1 MAKLA
6 NFLEGTAYG
15 VLNDLLGYL
24 NSDDGYAT
32 PNRFEVVL
40 PTPAPSPVISGG
52 GLFSVFESF
61 AEGFLTGSSDKRSI
75 SLRCESVTLP
85 GRNLNTLD
93 DTNIYGPVRQIV
105 DGVTYA
111 EDITMIFQSSAG
123 LSERA
128 FFEDW
133 QRKAFN
139 EGSWNVNYHK
149 DYVSTIEIYILDKK
163 DTRRYGIKLFDA
175 FPKTIGAIDLNYAS
189 NNEIIKTP
197 VTFSF
202 RYWETADT
210 NRQTGS
216 LLDNIF
222 ESAINSVSRNISRN
236 IPRVLRNL

>member
-15 VLNDLLGYL
+15 VLNDILGHL
-24 NSDDGYAT
+24 NSDDGYAS

-40 PTPAPSPVISGG
+40 PTPASNASTSGG
-52 GLFSVFESF
+52 GLFSIFQSF
-61 AEGFLTGSSDKRSI
+61 YAGLTGEADKRSI
-75 SLRCESVTLP
+75 SMRCESVTLP
-85 GRNLNTLD
+85 GRTLNTLD

-111 EDITMIFQSSAG
+111 EDITMMFQSSSG
-123 LSERA
+123 LAERA

-139 EGSWNVNYHK
+139 DRTWNVKYHK
-149 DYVSTIEIYILDKK
+149 DYRSTIEIYLLDRK
-163 DTRRYGIKLFDA
+163 DNRRYGIKLFDA

-189 NNEIIKTP
+189 NNEMIKTP

-210 NRQTGS
+210 NRQSGN
-216 LLDNIF
+216 LLDSIF
-222 ESAINSVSRNISRN
+222 ESAINTVSRNISRN

>member
-6 NFLEGTAYG
+6 NFLEQNAFNI
-15 VLNDLLGYL
+15 LNDLLGVS
-24 NSDDGYAT
+24 NSDEGYAY

-40 PTPAPSPVISGG
+40 PQPPKVASANGG
-52 GLFSVFESF
+52 GFFNIFDSF
-61 AEGFLTGSSDKRSI
+61 FTILGREGNERNI

-85 GRNLNTLD
+85 GRSLNTLD

-105 DGVTYA
+105 DGVTFA
-111 EDITMIFQSSAG
+111 EDITMMFQSSSG
-123 LSERA
+123 LAERA

-133 QRKAFN
+133 QRIAFN
-139 EGSWNVNYHK
+139 EGNWNVNYHK
-149 DYVSTIEIYILDKK
+149 QYVSTIEIYLLDKK

-202 RYWETADT
+202 RYWDTLDT
-210 NRQTGS
+210 NRQSGN
-216 LLDNIF
+216 LLNEIF
-222 ESAINSVSRNISRN
+222 ESSINTVSRNISRN

>member
-15 VLNDLLGYL
+15 VLNDILGHL
-24 NSDDGYAT
+24 NSDDGYAS

-40 PTPAPSPVISGG
+40 PTPASNASTSGG
-52 GLFSVFESF
+52 GLFSIFQSF
-61 AEGFLTGSSDKRSI
+61 YAGLTGEADKRSI
-75 SLRCESVTLP
+75 SLRCESVSLP
-85 GRNLNTLD
+85 GRTLNTLD

-111 EDITMIFQSSAG
+111 EDVTMMFQSSSG
-123 LSERA
+123 LAERA

-133 QRKAFN
+133 QRNAFN
-139 EGSWNVNYHK
+139 EGNWNVNYHK
-149 DYVSTIEIYILDKK
+149 DYVSTIEIYLLDKK

-189 NNEIIKTP
+189 NNEMIKTS

-210 NRQTGS
+210 NRQSGG
-216 LLDNIF
+216 LLNDVF
-222 ESAINSVSRNISRN
+222 ESAINTVSRNISRN
-236 IPRVLRNL
+236 VPRVLRNL

>member
-15 VLNDLLGYL
+15 VLNDILGHL
-24 NSDDGYAT
+24 NSDDGYAS

-40 PTPAPSPVISGG
+40 PTPASNATTNGG
-52 GLFSVFESF
+52 GLFDIFQSF
-61 AEGFLTGSSDKRSI
+61 YAGLTGEADKRSI
-75 SLRCESVTLP
+75 SMRCESVSLP
-85 GRNLNTLD
+85 GRTLNTLD

-111 EDITMIFQSSAG
+111 EDITMMFQSSSG
-123 LSERA
+123 LAERA

-139 EGSWNVNYHK
+139 DRTWNVKYHK
-149 DYVSTIEIYILDKK
+149 DYVSTIEIYLLDRK
-163 DTRRYGIKLFDA
+163 DNRRYGIKLFDA
-175 FPKTIGAIDLNYAS
+175 FPKTIGAIDLNYSS

-202 RYWETADT
+202 RYWDTLDT
-210 NRQTGS
+210 NRQSGN
-216 LLDNIF
+216 LLNEVF
-222 ESAINSVSRNISRN
+222 ETAINSVSRNISRN

>member
-6 NFLEGTAYG
+6 NFLEGTAFNI
-15 VLNDLLGYL
+15 LNDLLGVL
-24 NSDDGYAT
+24 NSDEGYAH

-40 PTPAPSPVISGG
+40 PQPPKVASANSGG
-52 GLFSVFESF
+52 FFNIFDSF
-61 AEGFLTGSSDKRSI
+61 FTNLGREGNERNI

-85 GRNLNTLD
+85 GRSLNTLD

-111 EDITMIFQSSAG
+111 EDITMIFQSSSG

>member
-15 VLNDLLGYL
+15 VLNDILGHL
-24 NSDDGYAT
+24 NSDDGYAS

-40 PTPAPSPVISGG
+40 PTPASNASTSGG
-52 GLFSVFESF
+52 GLFSIFQSF
-61 AEGFLTGSSDKRSI
+61 YAGLIGESDKRSI

-85 GRNLNTLD
+85 GRTLNTLD

-111 EDITMIFQSSAG
+111 EDVTMMFQSSSG

-133 QRKAFN
+133 QRNAFN
-139 EGSWNVNYHK
+139 EGNWNVNYHK
-149 DYVSTIEIYILDKK
+149 QYVSTIEIYLLDKK

-175 FPKTIGAIDLNYAS
+175 FPRTIGAIDLNYAS
-189 NNEIIKTP
+189 NNEMIKTP

-210 NRQTGS
+210 NRQSGG
-216 LLDNIF
+216 LLDSIF
-222 ESAINSVSRNISRN
+222 ESAINTVSRNISRN

>member
-6 NFLEGTAYG
+6 NFIEGTAYG
-15 VLNDLLGYL
+15 VLNDLLGAL
-24 NSDDGYAT
+24 NSDEGYAT

-40 PTPAPSPVISGG
+40 PTPPINPSGNGG
-52 GLFSVFESF
+52 GLFDIFESF
-61 AEGFLTGSSDKRSI
+61 FTSLGREADNRSI

-85 GRNLNTLD
+85 GRTLNTLD

-111 EDITMIFQSSAG
+111 EDVSMMFQSSSG
-123 LSERA
+123 LAERA

-133 QRKAFN
+133 QRQAFN
-139 EGSWNVNYHK
+139 DVNWNVKYHK
-149 DYVSTIEIYILDKK
+149 SYVSTIEIYLLDRK
-163 DTRRYGIKLFDA
+163 DKRRYGIKLFDA

-202 RYWETADT
+202 RYWETLDK
-210 NRQTGS
+210 NRQSGG
-216 LLDNIF
+216 LLNEVF
-222 ESAINSVSRNISRN
+222 ETAINSVSRNIASN

>member
-15 VLNDLLGYL
+15 VLNDIISHF
-24 NSDDGYAT
+24 NSDDGYAS

-40 PTPAPSPVISGG
+40 PTPASNASTNGG
-52 GLFSVFESF
+52 GLFGIFQSF
-61 AEGFLTGSSDKRSI
+61 YAGLTGEADKRSI
-75 SLRCESVTLP
+75 SLRCESVSLP
-85 GRNLNTLD
+85 GRTLNTLD

-111 EDITMIFQSSAG
+111 EDVTMMFQSSSG
-123 LSERA
+123 LAERA

-133 QRKAFN
+133 QRNAFN
-139 EGSWNVNYHK
+139 EGNWNVNYHK
-149 DYVSTIEIYILDKK
+149 DYVSTIEIYLLDKK

-175 FPKTIGAIDLNYAS
+175 FPRTIGAIDLNYAS
-189 NNEIIKTP
+189 NNEMIKTS

-210 NRQTGS
+210 NRQSGG
-216 LLDNIF
+216 LLNDIF
-222 ESAINSVSRNISRN
+222 ESAINTVSRNISRN
-236 IPRVLRNL
+236 VPRVLRNL

>member
-15 VLNDLLGYL
+15 VLNDIISHF
-24 NSDDGYAT
+24 NSDDGYAS

-40 PTPAPSPVISGG
+40 PTPASNASTNGG
-52 GLFSVFESF
+52 GLFSIFQSF
-61 AEGFLTGSSDKRSI
+61 YAGLTGEADKRSI
-75 SLRCESVTLP
+75 SMRCESVTLP
-85 GRNLNTLD
+85 GRTLNTLD

-111 EDITMIFQSSAG
+111 EDITMMFQSSSG
-123 LSERA
+123 LAERA

-133 QRKAFN
+133 QRNAFN
-139 EGSWNVNYHK
+139 EGNWNVNYHK
-149 DYVSTIEIYILDKK
+149 QYVSTIEIYLLDKK

-175 FPKTIGAIDLNYAS
+175 FPRTIGAIDLNYAS
-189 NNEIIKTP
+189 NNEMIKTP

-210 NRQTGS
+210 NRQSGN
-216 LLDNIF
+216 LLDSIF
-222 ESAINSVSRNISRN
+222 ESAINTVSRNISRN

>member
-15 VLNDLLGYL
+15 VLNDVLSMF

-40 PTPAPSPVISGG
+40 PANIPGRA
-52 GLFSVFESF
+52 
-61 AEGFLTGSSDKRSI
+61 SDNRSI

-85 GRNLNTLD
+85 GRTLNTLD

-111 EDITMIFQSSAG
+111 EDITMVFQSSSG
-123 LSERA
+123 LSERT

-133 QRKAFN
+133 QREAFN
-139 EGSWNVNYHK
+139 DVNWNVKYHK
-149 DYVSTIEIYILDKK
+149 EYVSTVEIYLLDRQNK
-163 DTRRYGIKLFDA
+163 RRYGIKLFDA

-202 RYWETADT
+202 RYWETLDKD
-210 NRQTGS
+210 RQSGN
-216 LLDNIF
+216 LLDDIF
-222 ESAINSVSRNISRN
+222 ETVINSVTRNISRN

>member
-15 VLNDLLGYL
+15 VLNDLLGHL
-24 NSDDGYAT
+24 NSDDGYAH
-32 PNRFEVVL
+32 PNRFEVIL
-40 PTPAPSPVISGG
+40 PTPTPSPSTSGG
-52 GLFSVFESF
+52 GLFSIFQSF
-61 AEGFLTGSSDKRSI
+61 YAGLTGEADKRSI

-85 GRNLNTLD
+85 GRTLNTLD

-111 EDITMIFQSSAG
+111 EDVTMMFQSSSG
-123 LSERA
+123 LAERA

-133 QRKAFN
+133 QRNAFN
-139 EGSWNVNYHK
+139 EGNWNVNYHK
-149 DYVSTIEIYILDKK
+149 DYVSTIEIYLLDKK

-189 NNEIIKTP
+189 NNEMIKTS

-210 NRQTGS
+210 NRQSGG
-216 LLDNIF
+216 LLNDIF
-222 ESAINSVSRNISRN
+222 ESAINTVSRNISRN
-236 IPRVLRNL
+236 VPRVLRNL

>member
-6 NFLEGTAYG
+6 NFIEGTAYG
-15 VLNDLLGYL
+15 VLNDILGHL
-24 NSDDGYAT
+24 NSDDGYAS

-40 PTPAPSPVISGG
+40 PTPAPSSVSSGG

-61 AEGFLTGSSDKRSI
+61 VEGFLTGGSDKRSI

-111 EDITMIFQSSAG
+111 EDVTMMFQSSSG
-123 LSERA
+123 LAERA

-139 EGSWNVNYHK
+139 DRTWNVKYHK
-149 DYVSTIEIYILDKK
+149 DYVSTIEIYLLDRK
-163 DTRRYGIKLFDA
+163 DNRRYGIKLFDA
-175 FPKTIGAIDLNYAS
+175 FPKTIGAIDLNYSS

-202 RYWETADT
+202 RYWDTLDT
-210 NRQTGS
+210 NRQSGN
-216 LLDNIF
+216 LLNEIF
-222 ESAINSVSRNISRN
+222 ESSINTVSRNISRN

>member
-15 VLNDLLGYL
+15 VLNDIISHF
-24 NSDDGYAT
+24 NSDDGYAS

-40 PTPAPSPVISGG
+40 PTPASNASTSGG
-52 GLFSVFESF
+52 GLFSIFQSF
-61 AEGFLTGSSDKRSI
+61 YAGLTGEADKRSI

-111 EDITMIFQSSAG
+111 EDITMMFQSSSG
-123 LSERA
+123 LAERA

-133 QRKAFN
+133 QRNAFN
-139 EGSWNVNYHK
+139 EENWNINYHK
-149 DYVSTIEIYILDKK
+149 DYVSTIEIYLLDKK
-163 DTRRYGIKLFDA
+163 DKRRYGIKLFDA

-189 NNEIIKTP
+189 NNEMIKTP

-210 NRQTGS
+210 NRQSGN
-216 LLDNIF
+216 LLDSIF
-222 ESAINSVSRNISRN
+222 ESAINTVSRNISRN

>member
-6 NFLEGTAYG
+6 NFIEGTAYG
-15 VLNDLLGYL
+15 VLNDLLGHL
-24 NSDDGYAT
+24 NSDDGYAS

-40 PTPAPSPVISGG
+40 PTPASNASTSGG
-52 GLFSVFESF
+52 GLFSIFQSF
-61 AEGFLTGSSDKRSI
+61 YAGLTGEADKRSI

-111 EDITMIFQSSAG
+111 EDITMMFQSSSG
-123 LSERA
+123 LAERA

-133 QRKAFN
+133 QRNAFN
-139 EGSWNVNYHK
+139 EENWNINYHK
-149 DYVSTIEIYILDKK
+149 DYVSTIEIYLLDRK
-163 DTRRYGIKLFDA
+163 DNRRYGIQLFDA

-210 NRQTGS
+210 NRQSGN
-216 LLDNIF
+216 LLDSIF
-222 ESAINSVSRNISRN
+222 ESAINTVSRNISRN

>member
-15 VLNDLLGYL
+15 VLNDILGHL
-24 NSDDGYAT
+24 NSGDGYAT

-40 PTPAPSPVISGG
+40 PWPAKVATANSGG
-52 GLFSVFESF
+52 FSYIFESF
-61 AEGFLTGSSDKRSI
+61 YTSLGRSSDNRSI
-75 SLRCESVTLP
+75 SLRCESVSLP
-85 GRNLNTLD
+85 GRTLNTLD

-111 EDITMIFQSSAG
+111 EDITMMFQSSSG
-123 LSERA
+123 LAERA

-133 QRKAFN
+133 QRQAFN
-139 EGSWNVNYHK
+139 DVNWNVKYHK
-149 DYVSTIEIYILDKK
+149 SYVSTIEIYLLDRK
-163 DTRRYGIKLFDA
+163 DKRRYGIKLFDA
-175 FPKTIGAIDLNYAS
+175 FPKTISAIDLNYAS

-202 RYWETADT
+202 RYWETTDK
-210 NRQTGS
+210 NRQSGG
-216 LLDNIF
+216 LLNDVF
-222 ESAINSVSRNISRN
+222 ETVINSVSRNISRN

>member
-15 VLNDLLGYL
+15 VLNDLLGHL
-24 NSDDGYAT
+24 NSDDGYAL

-40 PTPAPSPVISGG
+40 PTPTPSPSTSGG
-52 GLFSVFESF
+52 GLFSIFQSF
-61 AEGFLTGSSDKRSI
+61 YAGLTGEADKRSI
-75 SLRCESVTLP
+75 SLRCESVSLP
-85 GRNLNTLD
+85 GRTLNTLD

-111 EDITMIFQSSAG
+111 EDVTMMFQSSSG
-123 LSERA
+123 LAERA

-133 QRKAFN
+133 QRNAFN
-139 EGSWNVNYHK
+139 EGNWNVNYHK
-149 DYVSTIEIYILDKK
+149 DYVSTIEIYLLDKK

-189 NNEIIKTP
+189 NNEMIKTS

-210 NRQTGS
+210 NRQSGG
-216 LLDNIF
+216 LLNDIF
-222 ESAINSVSRNISRN
+222 ESAINTVSRNISRN
-236 IPRVLRNL
+236 VPRVLRNL

>member
-6 NFLEGTAYG
+6 NFIEGTAYG
-15 VLNDLLGYL
+15 VLNDLLGAL
-24 NSDDGYAT
+24 NSDEGYAT

-40 PTPAPSPVISGG
+40 PTPPINPSGNGG
-52 GLFSVFESF
+52 GLFDIFESF
-61 AEGFLTGSSDKRSI
+61 FTSLGREADNRSI

-85 GRNLNTLD
+85 GRTLNTLD

-111 EDITMIFQSSAG
+111 EDVTMMFQSSSG
-123 LSERA
+123 LAERA

-133 QRKAFN
+133 QRQAFN
-139 EGSWNVNYHK
+139 DVNWNIKYHK
-149 DYVSTIEIYILDKK
+149 SYVSTIEIYLLDRK
-163 DTRRYGIKLFDA
+163 DKRRYGIKLFDA
-175 FPKTIGAIDLNYAS
+175 LPKTIGAIDLNYAS

-210 NRQTGS
+210 NRQSGS
-216 LLDNIF
+216 LLDDIF
-222 ESAINSVSRNISRN
+222 ETAVDSVTRNISRN
-236 IPRVLRNL
+236 IPRVLRSL

>member
-15 VLNDLLGYL
+15 VLNDILGHL
-24 NSDDGYAT
+24 NSDDGYAS

-40 PTPAPSPVISGG
+40 PTPASNASTSGG
-52 GLFSVFESF
+52 GLFSIFQSF
-61 AEGFLTGSSDKRSI
+61 YAGLTGEADKRSI

-111 EDITMIFQSSAG
+111 EDVTMMFQSSSG

-133 QRKAFN
+133 QRNAFN
-139 EGSWNVNYHK
+139 EGNWNVNYHK
-149 DYVSTIEIYILDKK
+149 QYVSTIEIYLLDKK

-175 FPKTIGAIDLNYAS
+175 FPRTIGAIDLNYAS
-189 NNEIIKTP
+189 NNEMIKTP

-210 NRQTGS
+210 NRQSGG
-216 LLDNIF
+216 LLDSIF
-222 ESAINSVSRNISRN
+222 ESAINTVSRNISRN

>member
-6 NFLEGTAYG
+6 NFIEGTAYG
-15 VLNDLLGYL
+15 VLNDILGHL
-24 NSDDGYAT
+24 NSDDGYAS

-40 PTPAPSPVISGG
+40 PTPAPSSVSSGG
-52 GLFSVFESF
+52 GLFSVFQSF
-61 AEGFLTGSSDKRSI
+61 ADGFLTGGSDKRSI

-111 EDITMIFQSSAG
+111 EDVTMMFQSSSG
-123 LSERA
+123 LAERA

-139 EGSWNVNYHK
+139 DRTWNVKYHK
-149 DYVSTIEIYILDKK
+149 DYRSTIEIYLLDRK
-163 DTRRYGIKLFDA
+163 DNRRYGIKLFDA
-175 FPKTIGAIDLNYAS
+175 FPKTIGAIDLNYSS

-202 RYWETADT
+202 RYWDTLDT
-210 NRQTGS
+210 NRQSGN
-216 LLDNIF
+216 LLNDIF
-222 ESAINSVSRNISRN
+222 ESSINTVSRNISRN

>member
-15 VLNDLLGYL
+15 VLNDIISHF
-24 NSDDGYAT
+24 NSDDGYAS

-40 PTPAPSPVISGG
+40 PTPASNPSTSGG
-52 GLFSVFESF
+52 GLFSIFQSF
-61 AEGFLTGSSDKRSI
+61 YAGLTGEADKRSI
-75 SLRCESVTLP
+75 SMRCESVTLP
-85 GRNLNTLD
+85 GRTLNTLD

-111 EDITMIFQSSAG
+111 EDITMMFQSSSG
-123 LSERA
+123 LAERA

-133 QRKAFN
+133 QRIAFN
-139 EGSWNVNYHK
+139 EGNWNINYHK
-149 DYVSTIEIYILDKK
+149 NYVSTIEIYLLDKK

-175 FPKTIGAIDLNYAS
+175 FPRTIGAIDLNYAS
-189 NNEIIKTP
+189 NNEMIKTS

-210 NRQTGS
+210 NRQSGN
-216 LLDNIF
+216 LLDSIF
-222 ESAINSVSRNISRN
+222 ESAINTVSRNISRN

>member
-15 VLNDLLGYL
+15 VLNDLLGHL

-40 PTPAPSPVISGG
+40 PHPPKVASVNGG
-52 GLFSVFESF
+52 GIFNIFESF
-61 AEGFLTGSSDKRSI
+61 FTSLGRQSDNRGI

-85 GRNLNTLD
+85 GRTLNTLD

-111 EDITMIFQSSAG
+111 EDVTMMFQSSSG
-123 LSERA
+123 LAERA

-133 QRKAFN
+133 QRQAFN
-139 EGSWNVNYHK
+139 DVNWNVKYHK
-149 DYVSTIEIYILDKK
+149 DYVSTIEIYLLDRQDK
-163 DTRRYGIKLFDA
+163 RRYGIKLFDA

-202 RYWETADT
+202 RYWETLDKD
-210 NRQTGS
+210 RQSGN
-216 LLDNIF
+216 LLDDIF
-222 ESAINSVSRNISRN
+222 ETVINSVTRNISRN

>member
-15 VLNDLLGYL
+15 VLNDILGQL
-24 NSDDGYAT
+24 NSDDGYAS

-40 PTPAPSPVISGG
+40 PTPASNASTSGG
-52 GLFSVFESF
+52 GLFSIFQSF
-61 AEGFLTGSSDKRSI
+61 YAGLTGEADKRSI
-75 SLRCESVTLP
+75 SMRCESVTLP
-85 GRNLNTLD
+85 GRTLNTLD

-111 EDITMIFQSSAG
+111 EDITMMFQSSSG
-123 LSERA
+123 LAERA

-133 QRKAFN
+133 QRNAFN
-139 EGSWNVNYHK
+139 EGNWNVNYHK
-149 DYVSTIEIYILDKK
+149 NYVSTIEIYLLDKK

-175 FPKTIGAIDLNYAS
+175 FPRTIGAIDLNYAS
-189 NNEIIKTP
+189 NNEMIKTP

-210 NRQTGS
+210 NRQSGG
-216 LLDNIF
+216 LLNDIF
-222 ESAINSVSRNISRN
+222 ETAINSVSRNISRN

>member
-15 VLNDLLGYL
+15 VLNDIISHF
-24 NSDDGYAT
+24 NSDDGYAS

-40 PTPAPSPVISGG
+40 PTPASNPSTSGG
-52 GLFSVFESF
+52 GLFSIFQSF
-61 AEGFLTGSSDKRSI
+61 YAGLTGEADKRSI

-111 EDITMIFQSSAG
+111 EDITMMFQSSSG
-123 LSERA
+123 LAERA

-133 QRKAFN
+133 QRNAFN
-139 EGSWNVNYHK
+139 EENWNVNYHK
-149 DYVSTIEIYILDKK
+149 DYVSTIEIYLLDKK

-175 FPKTIGAIDLNYAS
+175 FPRTIGAIDLNYAS
-189 NNEIIKTP
+189 NNEMIKTS

-210 NRQTGS
+210 NRQSGG
-216 LLDNIF
+216 LLNDIF
-222 ESAINSVSRNISRN
+222 ESAINTVSRNISRN
-236 IPRVLRNL
+236 VPRVLRNL

>member
-1 MAKLA
+1 M
-6 NFLEGTAYG
+6 GH
-15 VLNDLLGYL
+15 L
-24 NSDDGYAT
+24 NSDDGYAS

-40 PTPAPSPVISGG
+40 PTPAPSSVSSGG

-61 AEGFLTGSSDKRSI
+61 VEGFLTGGADKRSI

-85 GRNLNTLD
+85 GRTLNTLD

-111 EDITMIFQSSAG
+111 EDITMMFQSSSG
-123 LSERA
+123 LAERA

-133 QRKAFN
+133 QRQAFN
-139 EGSWNVNYHK
+139 DKTWNVNYHK
-149 DYVSTIEIYILDKK
+149 DYVNIVEIYLLDRK

-175 FPKTIGAIDLNYAS
+175 FPKTIGAIDLNYSS

-202 RYWETADT
+202 RYWDTLAT
-210 NRQTGS
+210 NRQSGN
-216 LLDNIF
+216 LLNDIF
-222 ESAINSVSRNISRN
+222 ESSINTVSRNISRN

>member
-15 VLNDLLGYL
+15 VLNDILGHL
-24 NSDDGYAT
+24 NSDDGYAS

-40 PTPAPSPVISGG
+40 PTPASNASTSGG
-52 GLFSVFESF
+52 GLFSIFQSF
-61 AEGFLTGSSDKRSI
+61 YAGLTGEADKRSI

-85 GRNLNTLD
+85 GRTLNTLD

-111 EDITMIFQSSAG
+111 EDITMMFQSSSG
-123 LSERA
+123 LAERA

-133 QRKAFN
+133 QRNAFN
-139 EGSWNVNYHK
+139 EGNWNVNYHK
-149 DYVSTIEIYILDKK
+149 NYVSTIEIYLLDKK
-163 DTRRYGIKLFDA
+163 DNRRYGIKLFDA
-175 FPKTIGAIDLNYAS
+175 FPRTIGAIDLNYAS
-189 NNEIIKTP
+189 NNEMIKTP

-210 NRQTGS
+210 NRQSGN
-216 LLDNIF
+216 LLDSIF
-222 ESAINSVSRNISRN
+222 ESAINTVSRNISRN

>member
-15 VLNDLLGYL
+15 VLNDILGHL
-24 NSDDGYAT
+24 NSDDGYAS

-40 PTPAPSPVISGG
+40 PTPAPSPVSSGG

-61 AEGFLTGSSDKRSI
+61 VEGFLTGGSDKRSI

-111 EDITMIFQSSAG
+111 EDITMMFQSSSG
-123 LSERA
+123 LAERA

-139 EGSWNVNYHK
+139 DRTWNIKYHK
-149 DYVSTIEIYILDKK
+149 DYVSTIEIYLLDRK
-163 DTRRYGIKLFDA
+163 DNRRYGIKLFDA

-202 RYWETADT
+202 RYWDTLDT
-210 NRQTGS
+210 NRQSGN
-216 LLDNIF
+216 LLNEVF
-222 ESAINSVSRNISRN
+222 ETAINSVSRNISRN

>member
-6 NFLEGTAYG
+6 NFIEGTAYG
-15 VLNDLLGYL
+15 VLNDILGHL
-24 NSDDGYAT
+24 NSDDGYAS

-40 PTPAPSPVISGG
+40 PTPAPSSVSSGG
-52 GLFSVFESF
+52 GLFSVFQSF
-61 AEGFLTGSSDKRSI
+61 ADGFLTGGSDKRSI

-111 EDITMIFQSSAG
+111 EDVTMMFQSSSG
-123 LSERA
+123 LAERA

-139 EGSWNVNYHK
+139 DRTWNVKYHK
-149 DYVSTIEIYILDKK
+149 DYRSTIEIYLLDRK
-163 DTRRYGIKLFDA
+163 DNRRYGIKLFDA
-175 FPKTIGAIDLNYAS
+175 FPKTIGAIDLNYSS

-202 RYWETADT
+202 RYWDT
-210 NRQTGS
+210 LDTDRQSGN
-216 LLDNIF
+216 LLDSIF
-222 ESAINSVSRNISRN
+222 ESAINTVSRNISRN

>member
-6 NFLEGTAYG
+6 NFIEGAAYG
-15 VLNDLLGYL
+15 VLNDLLGHL
-24 NSDDGYAT
+24 NSDDGYAS

-40 PTPAPSPVISGG
+40 PTPASNPSTSGG
-52 GLFSVFESF
+52 GLFSIFQSF
-61 AEGFLTGSSDKRSI
+61 YAGLTGEADKRSI
-75 SLRCESVTLP
+75 SLRCESVSLP
-85 GRNLNTLD
+85 GRTLNTLD

-111 EDITMIFQSSAG
+111 EDITMMFQSSSG
-123 LSERA
+123 LAERA

-133 QRKAFN
+133 QRNAFN
-139 EGSWNVNYHK
+139 EANWNINYHK
-149 DYVSTIEIYILDKK
+149 NYVSTIEIYLLDKK

-175 FPKTIGAIDLNYAS
+175 FPRTIGAIDLNYAS
-189 NNEIIKTP
+189 NNEMIKTP

-210 NRQTGS
+210 NRQSGN

-222 ESAINSVSRNISRN
+222 ESAINTVSRNISRN